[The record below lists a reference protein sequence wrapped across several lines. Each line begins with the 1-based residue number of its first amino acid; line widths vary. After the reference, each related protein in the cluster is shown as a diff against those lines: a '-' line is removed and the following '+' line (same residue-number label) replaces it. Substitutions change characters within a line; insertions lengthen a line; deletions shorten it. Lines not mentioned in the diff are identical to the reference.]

1 MKKQVLKALFSEC
14 IPVKEDMSLKLLVL
28 SSSKCIFVNLGLLL
42 CSVLA
47 FDKCH

>member
-28 SSSKCIFVNLGLLL
+28 SSSKYFCESGVTFMFSTCI
-42 CSVLA
+42 
-47 FDKCH
+47 